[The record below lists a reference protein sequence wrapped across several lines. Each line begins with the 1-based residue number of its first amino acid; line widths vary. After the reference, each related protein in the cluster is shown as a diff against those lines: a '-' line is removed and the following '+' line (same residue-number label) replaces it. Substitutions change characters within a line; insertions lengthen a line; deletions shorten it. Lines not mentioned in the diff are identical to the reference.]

1 MIRLSTVGT
10 SNICDEFLSAV
21 KLQGEYSLEA
31 VYSRNYENGLQFANK
46 HGCKRVFDDL
56 QKMAEDKNI
65 DAVYIAS
72 PNAFHY
78 NQSRLFLENGKHVI
92 CEKPITT
99 NLYEYDELKSIADK
113 KGLIYAEA
121 IMSRHNPEHENIVN
135 AMKKI
140 GKIRYARLD
149 FHQRSSRLDRFL
161 NGEKINIFD
170 MSLKAGSLMDLGVYC
185 VYAAVDLFGNPKE
198 ILSAKSH
205 FFDNGAD
212 FCGTVLLDYGD
223 FTVNLSYGKAG
234 QSVIGSE
241 IIGDSGA
248 IIIPSVSQFTNVSLI
263 KNGEKTAVTKPLN
276 KIEAMV
282 GEAEAFANYILRLDD
297 FCNEYNEV
305 SALCRNVIAVMDEI
319 KQKAGIVYPES
330 L

>member
-1 MIRLSTVGT
+1 MIKLCTVGT
-10 SNICDEFLSAV
+10 SNICDEFLSAA
-21 KLQGEYSLEA
+21 KLQGEYELEA
-31 VYSRNYENGLQFANK
+31 VYSRNYETGLEFARK
-46 HGCKRVFDDL
+46 HNCKRVFTDL
-56 QKMAEDKNI
+56 QEMAKDKNI

-78 NQSRLFLENGKHVI
+78 NQSRLFLENSKHVI

-99 NLYEYDELKSIADK
+99 NLSEYKELKSIADN

-121 IMSRHNPEHENIVN
+121 IMSRHNKEHKNITN
-135 AMKKI
+135 ALEQI

-185 VYAAVDLFGNPKE
+185 VYATLDLLGKPKAV
-198 ILSAKSH
+198 LSAKSH

-212 FCGTVLLDYGD
+212 YCGTVLLDYED
-223 FTVNLSYGKAG
+223 FTANLSYGKAA

-241 IIGDSGA
+241 IIGDGGA
-248 IIIPSVSQFTNVSLI
+248 IIIPSVSQFTNVSLV
-263 KNGEKTAVTKPLN
+263 KKGEKTAVTKPIS
-276 KIEAMV
+276 KVEAMV
-282 GEAEAFANYILRLDD
+282 GEAQAFADYILRFDS
-297 FCNEYNEV
+297 FCDEYNEV
-305 SALCRNVIAVMDEI
+305 SALCRDVIAVMDEI
-319 KQKAGIVYPES
+319 KQKAGIIYPETI
-330 L
+330 